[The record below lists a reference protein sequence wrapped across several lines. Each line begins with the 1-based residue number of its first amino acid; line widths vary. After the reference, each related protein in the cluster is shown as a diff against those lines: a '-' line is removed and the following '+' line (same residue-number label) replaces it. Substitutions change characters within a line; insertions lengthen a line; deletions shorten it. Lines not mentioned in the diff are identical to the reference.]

1 MLEFEMSNC
10 GHTQGL
16 RALRQV
22 GVDVWC
28 GGGQGLVVLRKNHS
42 IDGTKL
48 LGAELVGHT
57 LQVRLRPSQLAAPDA
72 PLDLVIGTRVVLHSL
87 TSAAMNGE
95 HGIVAGALGAQKEGR
110 YSVRLRGRA
119 AGVQIKASNL
129 RVLVDPGRAAV
140 AGHAVDALQSVVL
153 GGVTG
158 VNAVCNGVYNLNPAH
173 TANEFPNTG

>member
-1 MLEFEMSNC
+1 MGSRRSFC
-10 GHTQGL
+10 
-16 RALRQV
+16 ALRQV
-22 GVDVWC
+22 GCDAWC
-28 GGGQGLVVLRKNHS
+28 SGGGGINVLRKNHS

-48 LGAELVGHT
+48 LGTELVGHT
-57 LQVRLRPSQLAAPDA
+57 LQVRLRPSHLAAPDA
-72 PLDLVIGTRVVLHSL
+72 PLDLVIGTRVVLHGL

-140 AGHAVDALQSVVL
+140 AGHEVDALQSVVL

-158 VNAVCNGVYNLNPAH
+158 GRADCNGVYNLNPAH
-173 TANEFPNTG
+173 TANELPRLHAHH

>member
-1 MLEFEMSNC
+1 MSGN
-10 GHTQGL
+10 GRTQVL

-22 GVDVWC
+22 GVDAWC
-28 GGGQGLVVLRKNHS
+28 GGGRGLNELRKNHN
-42 IDGTKL
+42 IDGTKF

-57 LQVRLRPSQLAAPDA
+57 LQVRLRPAQVAAPDA

-95 HGIVAGALGAQKEGR
+95 HGIVAGALGAHKEGR

-129 RVLVDPGRAAV
+129 RVLVDPGCAV
-140 AGHAVDALQSVVL
+140 MAGHEVDALQSVAL

-173 TANEFPNTG
+173 TANEFPDTG